1 MTTVTEYKNANQNIA
16 QKCRMISENLLVK
29 INTKR
34 VYEELQFFDDQI
46 EHKEEVQ
53 NKLYGLYHDIMTI
66 MKMQFSGM
74 SNRQNIKN
82 ATSGNRT
89 RASRV
94 AGENSTTEPTLLAT
108 VLAKNKLS
116 EKYDY
121 KTWL

>member
-94 AGENSTTEPTLLAT
+94 AGENSTTEPTLR
-108 VLAKNKLS
+108 
-116 EKYDY
+116 
-121 KTWL
+121 